1 LAAVEPSAAVR
12 HALTREGEPLGVI
25 GHQRPVGGRLV
36 AVSVGKAAVPM
47 AQGALDACGENLSE
61 GIVITKSGQAGT
73 ETLPRMRVY
82 EASHPVP
89 DQRGAQATRA
99 ILDLVGSLD
108 TGDTLLA
115 LISGGGSALL
125 EAPRPPVTLDD
136 LRRTTDLL
144 LRAGAPI
151 QDLNAVRSVLSL
163 VKAGGLRRAS
173 AVRRCVTLILSDV
186 LGNDPATIACGP
198 TIVFQAD
205 VAGARAV
212 IDRFRLWHLLPENV
226 TCILTND
233 QIGMARA
240 TMTLEVDDV
249 VRIVGDNATFVDT
262 IANAAT
268 SDKIRTVILWRAR
281 EGEANELG
289 AEWADLCLKSSKHVD
304 LLLGGG
310 EATVSVRG
318 GGVGGRNTEF
328 ALAAALALDRASND
342 EWLIASLA
350 SDGDDGATGTAGAI
364 ADGQTIARA
373 RATMDPV
380 AALRDNDSLTAFEAA
395 GGTVQP
401 GPTGTNVNDV
411 YIGLRRAALN

>member
-1 LAAVEPSAAVR
+1 
-12 HALTREGEPLGVI
+12 
-25 GHQRPVGGRLV
+25 
-36 AVSVGKAAVPM
+36 
-47 AQGALDACGENLSE
+47 
-61 GIVITKSGQAGT
+61 
-73 ETLPRMRVY
+73 
-82 EASHPVP
+82 
-89 DQRGAQATRA
+89 
-99 ILDLVGSLD
+99 
-108 TGDTLLA
+108 
-115 LISGGGSALL
+115 
-125 EAPRPPVTLDD
+125 
-136 LRRTTDLL
+136 
-144 LRAGAPI
+144 
-151 QDLNAVRSVLSL
+151 VLSL

-212 IDRFRLWHLLPENV
+212 IDRFRLRHLLPENV

-240 TMTLEVDDV
+240 TMTLEVNDV

-281 EGEANELG
+281 DGEANELG

-373 RATMDPV
+373 RSTMDPV

-395 GGTVQP
+395 GGIVQP
-401 GPTGTNVNDV
+401 GPIGTNVNDV